1 MEKIP
6 DYDKR
11 TINLRDTYEGPLMLI
26 RLEKEMREEIDLP
39 KDN

>member
-6 DYDKR
+6 DDKR
-11 TINLRDTYEGPLMLI
+11 TINLRDTHEGQLMLI
-26 RLEKEMREEIDLP
+26 YLEKEMREEIDLL